1 MQHANAVKSA
11 ENTELDQINT
21 SGLDALET
29 ASQLADRLQFA
40 IERLT
45 GFAPPPTENPNGIR
59 PIRSG
64 MVGNIA
70 EKIDGIRGHL
80 NRIGDSIDRLHKI
93 V

>member
-1 MQHANAVKSA
+1 LQHANATKSNPD
-11 ENTELDQINT
+11 NTELDQINT

-45 GFAPPPTENPNGIR
+45 GFAPPPTENHGIH

-64 MVGNIA
+64 AVGNIA

-80 NRIGDSIDRLHKI
+80 NRIGDSIDRLQK
-93 V
+93 VV